1 MSNHVYFFWISHLLS
16 LITWRILLSKKENQ
30 KYLIIMRLV
39 NHDDNKVV
47 GAVFLSRIMYEFDA
61 KHSNTITNLRSR
73 TDPDIFRHQRR
84 HHEKL
89 TGFLPKIIMWIGDI
103 SVNLQKKMSSWRI
116 RFHDKVTFIN
126 ILSYFVLGLIYVYG
140 VISGFAH

>member
-1 MSNHVYFFWISHLLS
+1 MSNHVYFFRISHLLS

-30 KYLIIMRLV
+30 KYLIRMRLV
-39 NHDDNKVV
+39 NHDDIKVV

-61 KHSNTITNLRSR
+61 KHSNTISQSTQSDRSR
-73 TDPDIFRHQRR
+73 HISTPTPAPR
-84 HHEKL
+84 KL

>member
-61 KHSNTITNLRSR
+61 KHSNTISQSTQSDRSR
-73 TDPDIFRHQRR
+73 HISTPTPAPR
-84 HHEKL
+84 KL
-89 TGFLPKIIMWIGDI
+89 TGFLPKNNN
-103 SVNLQKKMSSWRI
+103 VNWGYICKSTKKMSSWRI